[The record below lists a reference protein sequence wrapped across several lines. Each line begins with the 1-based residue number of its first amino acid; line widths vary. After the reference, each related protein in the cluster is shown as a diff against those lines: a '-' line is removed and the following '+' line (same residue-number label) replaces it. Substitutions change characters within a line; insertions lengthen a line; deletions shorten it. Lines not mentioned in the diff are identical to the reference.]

1 MENAPRTHLPL
12 PDKFEGGHGPHQSE
26 LWQKWVNRF
35 ERYRIASGLNIKGDR
50 EQVSTLLYSMGECAD
65 DIIVALSIKE
75 ETATY
80 VEV

>member
-1 MENAPRTHLPL
+1 MGQQILALQDRLRP
-12 PDKFEGGHGPHQSE
+12 Q
-26 LWQKWVNRF
+26 QK
-35 ERYRIASGLNIKGDR
+35 GKR

-80 VEV
+80 DEVKTVLDEHYEGRRNVIVDRA